1 MAHIIQPIANSVRD
15 LFIPERRDQAR
26 RDLKSKLE
34 MAKTAAIAAAAAF
47 TILFLLIPKITL
59 FLLFLP
65 EAYLFYETAVVLSNA
80 QDLVDRIAI
89 EGIGGLNRD
98 NVVEQ
103 ATRGAPAFR
112 ALARFAIARLQNA
125 DV

>member
-1 MAHIIQPIANSVRD
+1 MISASNHRRWAHRDSAAAHRASTCQSPAQP
-15 LFIPERRDQAR
+15 P
-26 RDLKSKLE
+26 
-34 MAKTAAIAAAAAF
+34 AIAAAAAF

-65 EAYLFYETAVVLSNA
+65 AAYLFYETAVVLSNA